1 MKLSGDGY
9 SSVND
14 RVVARVLWGN
24 SCDVYLRWGVY
35 GRFDG
40 KSRFVELVDN
50 DIIVNNYCVGTTDN
64 STMDSV
70 NAFMKGLSLANK
82 FSCEAIATNVES

>member
-1 MKLSGDGY
+1 M
-9 SSVND
+9 
-14 RVVARVLWGN
+14 
-24 SCDVYLRWGVY
+24 Y

-50 DIIVNNYCVGTTDN
+50 DIIVNSYCVDTTDN
-64 STMDSV
+64 STMGSV
-70 NAFMKGLSLANK
+70 NAFMKGLSLANE